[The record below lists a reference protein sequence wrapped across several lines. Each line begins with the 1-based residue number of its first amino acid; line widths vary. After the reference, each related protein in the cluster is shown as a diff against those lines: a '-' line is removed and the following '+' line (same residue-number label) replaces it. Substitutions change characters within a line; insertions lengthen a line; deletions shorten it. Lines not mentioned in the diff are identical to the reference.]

1 MSATRN
7 ALVSRLGTVMQLA
20 FVPGDIDAALR
31 YWTGTMG
38 VGPFF
43 KLEHVQYESGKYRG
57 EPADID
63 FTVYIAYWGD
73 MQIELIEQHND
84 APSIY
89 SAWRRQGREGL
100 HHVCIKVEDM
110 AKARA
115 ICAEVGATVMQELT
129 LPGGGEAIYVDAGG
143 GPGSLIEMICF
154 PPEAY
159 GFFDTMRE
167 AACDWDGTDPI
178 RLVQ

>member
-1 MSATRN
+1 MSHSAK
-7 ALVSRLGTVMQLA
+7 LISRLGTIMQMA
-20 FVPGDIDAALR
+20 YVPADIDAALR
-31 YWTGTMG
+31 YWTETMG

-43 KLEHVQYESGKYRG
+43 KLPHIQVESAKYRG

-73 MQIELIEQHND
+73 MQVELIEQHND

-89 SAWRRQGREGL
+89 RSWRVEGREGL
-100 HHVCIKVEDM
+100 HHVCIVVRDM
-110 AKARA
+110 AEARA
-115 ICAEVGATVMQELT
+115 ICATAGAKVMQEIA

-154 PPEAY
+154 PAESYA
-159 GFFDTMRE
+159 FFDMMHE
-167 AACDWDGTDPI
+167 AARSWDGSDPVRTI
-178 RLVQ
+178 N